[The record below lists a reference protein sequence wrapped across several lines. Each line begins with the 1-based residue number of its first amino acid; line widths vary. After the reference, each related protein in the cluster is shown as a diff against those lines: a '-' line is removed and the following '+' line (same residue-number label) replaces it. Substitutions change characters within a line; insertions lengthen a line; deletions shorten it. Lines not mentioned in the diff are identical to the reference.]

1 MKRLSKE
8 DLGSFAPIPFYNLKI
23 YKPTIKEIDEMGYD
37 RYNYLSALLTISQE
51 DLDAMEIEQKEKNPL
66 FELATDNPYEYQI
79 VASQSLAYFLE
90 LRLAFFTYLKRDVKI
105 ENSQIVVLNTTI
117 DVLTEKEKEDNFIFT
132 SETFF
137 EFQAILRQINC
148 LEEAEEPEI
157 KAPDGPMKQKF
168 LDARKK
174 LRLAK
179 AKERRK
185 KAKVEDSTFSIF
197 VLELAL
203 CAMSA
208 YTLESIQSLT
218 IYQLNSQFALCQQH
232 ENYLIENEYRCAGA
246 KIKPKNWIYLK

>member
-1 MKRLSKE
+1 M
-8 DLGSFAPIPFYNLKI
+8 
-23 YKPTIKEIDEMGYD
+23 
-37 RYNYLSALLTISQE
+37 LTVSQE
-51 DLDAMEIEQKEKNPL
+51 DLDVMEIEQKEKDPL
-66 FELATDNPYEYQI
+66 FELPTDNPYEYLI
-79 VASQSLAYFLE
+79 FASQNLPYFLE
-90 LRLAFFTYLKRDVKI
+90 LRLAFFTYLKRDIKI
-105 ENSQIVVLNTTI
+105 ESSQIVVLNTTM
-117 DVLTEKEKEDNFIFT
+117 DALTKKEKEDNFIFT

-157 KAPDGPMKQKF
+157 NAPDGPMKQKF

-185 KAKVEDSTFSIF
+185 KQKKGDSGLSIF
-197 VLELAL
+197 VVELAL

-232 ENYLIENEYRCAGA
+232 ENYLAEIQYRCAGA
-246 KIKPKNWIYLK
+246 KVKPKNWIYLK

>member
-1 MKRLSKE
+1 MKPLTKE

-23 YKPTIKEIDEMGYD
+23 YKPTLKEIGEIGFD
-37 RYNYLSALLTISQE
+37 RFNYLNAILVISQE
-51 DLDAMEIEQKEKNPL
+51 DLDMLEEEQKDSNFVLP
-66 FELATDNPYEYQI
+66 TDNPYEYL
-79 VASQSLAYFLE
+79 VLACQDLTYFLE
-90 LRLAFFTYLKRDVKI
+90 LRVAFFTYLKRDIKI
-105 ENSQIVVLNTTI
+105 IGSQIVVLNTVT
-117 DVLTEKEKEDNFIFT
+117 DLLTNEEKEDNFIFT

-157 KAPDGPMKQKF
+157 NAPDGPMKQKF

-179 AKERRK
+179 ARERRK
-185 KAKVEDSTFSIF
+185 RTKKGDEGITIF

-208 YTLESIQSLT
+208 YTLESVQSLT
-218 IYQLNSQFALCQQH
+218 IYQLNAQFALCQQY
-232 ENYLIENEYRCAGA
+232 ENYHIETQYRCAGA
-246 KIKPKNWIYLK
+246 KIKPKNWLYLK

>member
-1 MKRLSKE
+1 MKHLTKE
-8 DLGSFAPIPFYNLKI
+8 DLGSFAPIPFYNIKI
-23 YKPTIKEIDEMGYD
+23 YKPTLKEIDEMGFS
-37 RYNYLSALLTISQE
+37 RYNQLTALLILSQE
-51 DLDAMEIEQKEKNPL
+51 DLDVFEADTKKENEF
-66 FELATDNPYEYQI
+66 FELPTDDPYQYHI
-79 VASQSLAYFLE
+79 LACQDITYFLE
-90 LRLAFFTYLKRDVKI
+90 LRLAFFTYLKRDIKI
-105 ENSQIVVLNTTI
+105 QDSQIVVLNTTTSA
-117 DVLTEKEKEDNFIFT
+117 LTGNEKEDNFVFT

-157 KAPDGPMKQKF
+157 NAPDGPMKQKF

-179 AKERRK
+179 AKERK
-185 KAKVEDSTFSIF
+185 KKSNTDDGITLF

-218 IYQLNSQFALCQQH
+218 IYQLNAQFTLCQQH
-232 ENYLIENEYRCAGA
+232 ENYLIETQYRCAGA
-246 KIKPKNWIYLK
+246 KIKPKNWIKL

>member
-1 MKRLSKE
+1 MKRLTKD
-8 DLGSFAPIPFYNLKI
+8 DLGSFAPIPFYNI
-23 YKPTIKEIDEMGYD
+23 EIHKPTLKEIGEIGYD
-37 RYNYLSALLTISQE
+37 KYNQLSGLLVISQE
-51 DLDAMEIEQKEKNPL
+51 DLDVFEAEQKEKNEL
-66 FELATDNPYEYQI
+66 FVLPTDNPYEYHI
-79 VASQSLAYFLE
+79 LACQDLTYFLE

-105 ENSQIVVLNTTI
+105 EGSQIVVLNTTT
-117 DVLTEKEKEDNFIFT
+117 DVLTGKEKEDNFVFT

-157 KAPDGPMKQKF
+157 NAPDGPMKQKF

-179 AKERRK
+179 AKKRK
-185 KAKVEDSTFSIF
+185 KEKKDDNDITLF

-208 YTLESIQSLT
+208 YTLESLQSLT
-218 IYQLNSQFALCQQH
+218 IYQLNAQFALCQQR
-232 ENYLIENEYRCAGA
+232 ENYLIETQYRCAGA
-246 KIKPKNWIYLK
+246 NVKPKNWIKL

>member
-8 DLGSFAPIPFYNLKI
+8 DLGSFAPIPFYNLQI
-23 YKPTIKEIDEMGYD
+23 YKPTLKEIGEIGHTKF
-37 RYNYLSALLTISQE
+37 NELTTLLVLSQE
-51 DLDAMEIEQKEKNPL
+51 DLDIFERDQKEANPNFVL
-66 FELATDNPYEYQI
+66 PTDDPYQYH
-79 VASQSLAYFLE
+79 VFVSQDLTYFLE
-90 LRLAFFTYLKRDVKI
+90 LRLAFFTYLKRDIKI
-105 ENSQIVVLNTTI
+105 EDSQIVVINTTT
-117 DVLTEKEKEDNFIFT
+117 DVLTGKEKEDNFIFT

-157 KAPDGPMKQKF
+157 NAPDGPMKQKF

-179 AKERRK
+179 AKERK
-185 KAKVEDSTFSIF
+185 KRTKTDDDITLF

-208 YTLESIQSLT
+208 YTLESLQSLT
-218 IYQLNSQFALCQQH
+218 VYQLNAQFVLCQQH
-232 ENYLIENEYRCAGA
+232 ENFLIETQYRCAGA
-246 KIKPKNWIYLK
+246 KIKPKNWIKL